1 MFRAD
6 GIALKKKEIPPRLR
20 RYILMQTEKYRL
32 KSFGIALTVE
42 MGRRLFIFGG
52 EGRLEEVN
60 EGETKA
66 RQRRRLEDNHCII
79 LVGIYSWQYDKI
91 LKTE

>member
-6 GIALKKKEIPPRLR
+6 GRALKAKEIPPRLR

-32 KSFGIALTVE
+32 KAFVITLTVE

-52 EGRLEEVN
+52 EERLEEVS
-60 EGETKA
+60 EDEIKA
-66 RQRRRLEDNHCII
+66 RQRRRLENDHCIL
-79 LVGIYSWQYDKI
+79 LVGIYSWQYGKAS
-91 LKTE
+91 